1 MQANNLACKNILDAS
16 HGTTKD
22 YWVSDKKIIVDDV
35 TDMWFYVCIALI
47 VPKSHGDKEEPGLEG
62 WMPCVWWVDVTAE
75 VLHA

>member
-1 MQANNLACKNILDAS
+1 MHRMVLQKTIGS
-16 HGTTKD
+16 VT
-22 YWVSDKKIIVDDV
+22 KKIIVDDV

-47 VPKSHGDKEEPGLEG
+47 VPKSYGDKEEPGLEG